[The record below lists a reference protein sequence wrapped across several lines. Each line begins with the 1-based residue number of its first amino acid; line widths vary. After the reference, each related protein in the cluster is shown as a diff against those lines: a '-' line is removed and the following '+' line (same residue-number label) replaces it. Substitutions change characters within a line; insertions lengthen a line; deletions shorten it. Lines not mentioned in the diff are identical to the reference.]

1 MYQYIW
7 IPLIL
12 VYGICKSFRE
22 ALKKK
27 ALQSCSVLEVLFFY
41 TFFAFLLTIPFSIGQ
56 GIFEISYRYHL
67 VILLKSFM
75 IFVAWICAM
84 SAMKRLPLSIYCV
97 LDMSRTLFSVLLSI
111 VLLGETLGLL
121 QGIGMTL
128 VLAGVTIVN
137 LKKDKQTGEHTSY
150 KVIPLVIISA
160 LFNAFSATIDKY
172 TLSSDPNRWFFGS
185 ELLNVAQMQFW
196 YMLYLTSFY
205 GLYILAR
212 YLVKKEKINA
222 KKALKCPWIYVLS
235 ILFMLADK
243 AMFIANSNPYSKVIT
258 MTTLQ
263 QISVLVTIVLGKILY
278 KEKNILYRM
287 CCAILII
294 TGIIISVI

>member
-12 VYGICKSFRE
+12 FYGICKSFRE

-41 TFFAFLLTIPFSIGQ
+41 TFFAFLLTIPFAIGQ
-56 GIFEISYRYHL
+56 GIFEISYKYHL
-67 VILLKSFM
+67 AILLKAFM
-75 IFVAWICAM
+75 IFVAWIFAM
-84 SAMKRLPLSIYCV
+84 SAMKKLPLSIYCV
-97 LDMSRTLFSVLLSI
+97 LDMSRTLFSVLLGV
-111 VLLGETLGLL
+111 VLLGESLGLL

-150 KVIPLVIISA
+150 KVIPLVILGAI
-160 LFNAFSATIDKY
+160 FNALSAVIDKY
-172 TLSSDPNRWFFGS
+172 TLSSDPNRWLFGS
-185 ELLNVAQMQFW
+185 ELLNDAQMQFW
-196 YMLYLTSFY
+196 YMLYLSSFY

-212 YLVKKEKINA
+212 YIVKKEKINA
-222 KKALKCPWIYVLS
+222 KRALKCPWIYILS

-243 AMFIANSNPYSKVIT
+243 AMFIANSNPNSKVIT
-258 MTTLQ
+258 MTVLQ
-263 QISVLVTIVLGKILY
+263 QVSVLVTILLGKILY

-287 CCAILII
+287 CCAGLII
-294 TGIIISVI
+294 VGIIISVI